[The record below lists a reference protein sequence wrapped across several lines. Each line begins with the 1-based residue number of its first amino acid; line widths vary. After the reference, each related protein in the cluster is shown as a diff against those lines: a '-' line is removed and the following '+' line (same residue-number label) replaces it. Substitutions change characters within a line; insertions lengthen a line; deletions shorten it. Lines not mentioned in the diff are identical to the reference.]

1 MDIQNILEIQREA
14 WNKGH
19 ENYGTEIDILGAAQ
33 KILKRFNHLN
43 PRQKRALESIN
54 VVDAVKYAKPLCSR
68 ANKEVRHLVVTL
80 K

>member
-1 MDIQNILEIQREA
+1 MDIQNILDIQRGA

-19 ENYGTEIDILGAAQ
+19 ENYGTELDILGAA
-33 KILKRFNHLN
+33 KVILDRFKHLN
-43 PRQKRALESIN
+43 PAQKRLIESIN
-54 VVDAVKYAKPLCSR
+54 AIDGIKYAKPLCSK